1 MCTYSAPLLCV
12 TPLVSRHIADLEKSM
27 VTMAS
32 NPSCLQTPSL
42 IWKSM
47 VAMVSQGAQVVNSPP
62 ANAGDA
68 RDGDLI
74 PGLGR
79 SLREGNGNPLQYSC
93 LGNPMDGGAWRATV
107 HRGTK
112 SRRRRSVRTHTHTHT
127 HTHVSGEGTLH
138 PRPTDHLLGV
148 LLLMCL
154 LGIQKSA

>member
-1 MCTYSAPLLCV
+1 MYSAPLLCV

-32 NPSCLQTPSL
+32 TFLSQTPSL

-47 VAMVSQGAQVVNSPP
+47 IALVSQGAQVVNSPP

-68 RDGDLI
+68 RDVDLI

-93 LGNPMDGGAWRATV
+93 LEIPWTEEPGGLQSTEAQRV
-107 HRGTK
+107 G
-112 SRRRRSVRTHTHTHT
+112 
-127 HTHVSGEGTLH
+127 
-138 PRPTDHLLGV
+138 DD
-148 LLLMCL
+148 
-154 LGIQKSA
+154 